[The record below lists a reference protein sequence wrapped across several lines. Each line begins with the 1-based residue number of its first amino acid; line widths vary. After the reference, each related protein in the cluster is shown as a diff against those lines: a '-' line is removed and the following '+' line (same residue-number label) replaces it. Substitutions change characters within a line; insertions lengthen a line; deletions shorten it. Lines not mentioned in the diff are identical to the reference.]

1 MALGNLTLP
10 NKRAVGTFSYV
21 DQIVRLGGYSS
32 QDIYVIS
39 PGDDLHARVQRVH
52 DLYRTAYHEYTH
64 FLDLT
69 TTVYGL
75 TLINKLVMAV
85 SYFAKKGAKAD
96 PLSPAPVKLREE
108 FNEIDRERMHAAR
121 AKGKWPRPWGYKPY
135 YGNARDSEG
144 STDEYL
150 LIGATFFDPTTNGAF
165 ARAPFSVPAM
175 LESNAVINEL
185 FLAHIFSKTEKFQN
199 IDTERLLKT
208 LTDDTLG
215 FFYDAEFL
223 EYTVC
228 FHRCAN
234 LTLIEDIIH
243 AGHIMALLTRICLD
257 APLACMVGYAPKDD
271 SLDGI
276 HDGIRGRVLEKI
288 RAGSRSA
295 VFELLTSVLV
305 PADAELKPA
314 EVAQRILEKTNF
326 DFSPESAAEIKATL
340 LRSILK
346 GADGLPTWE
355 PLSKIIEQNVG
366 VSVGFDGLYELDKYT
381 LPNCVLSDGLPFH
394 PHKPT
399 PTSPMHPSVA
409 DFDCVE
415 HAKWMEVFTNWL
427 FGR

>member
-1 MALGNLTLP
+1 MKRSNLTLP
-10 NKRAVGTFSYV
+10 NKREVGTFSYV
-21 DQIVRLGGYSS
+21 DQVVRLGGYNS

-39 PGDDLHARVQRVH
+39 PGDDMQTRAQRIH

-75 TLINKLVMAV
+75 TLVNKLVMAV
-85 SYFAKKGAKAD
+85 AYFVKKGAQSD

-108 FNEIDRERMHAAR
+108 FDQIDRERIHAESAP
-121 AKGKWPRPWGYKPY
+121 GVWPRPWGYRPY
-135 YGNARDSEG
+135 YGNARASEG
-144 STDEYL
+144 SAEEYL
-150 LIGATFFDPTTNGAF
+150 LIGTKFFDPATKVDF
-165 ARAPFSVPAM
+165 ALAPFSVPAM

-185 FLAHIFSKTEKFQN
+185 YLVHLFSKSVKFQN
-199 IDTERLLKT
+199 IDTDKLLKE
-208 LTDDTLG
+208 LTNDTLG
-215 FFYDAEFL
+215 FFYDADFL

-234 LTLIEDIIH
+234 LTLIKDIIH
-243 AGHIMALLTRICLD
+243 AGRIMALISRICLD
-257 APLACMVGYAPKDD
+257 APLTCMVNYAPKGD

-276 HDGIRGRVLEKI
+276 QEGIRGRVIEKI

-305 PADAELKPA
+305 PTDAELQPA
-314 EVAQRILEKTNF
+314 EVAQRILKKTNF
-326 DFSPESAAEIKATL
+326 EFSLESVAEIKATL

-346 GADGLPTWE
+346 GAEGLPTWG
-355 PLSKIIEQNVG
+355 PLSKIIAQNVA
-366 VSVGFDGLYELDKYT
+366 VSSGFDGLYELHRYT
-381 LPNCVLSDGLPFH
+381 LPNCILSDGRLFH

-399 PTSPMHPSVA
+399 PKSPMHRSVS
-409 DFDCVE
+409 DFDCIE
-415 HAKWMEVFTNWL
+415 HAKWMEDFTDWL

>member
-1 MALGNLTLP
+1 MKLGDLKLP
-10 NKRAVGTFSYV
+10 NRRAVGTFSYV
-21 DQIVRLGGYSS
+21 DQIVRLDGYSS

-39 PGDDLHARVQRVH
+39 PGDRLQTRVQRVH

-75 TLINKLVMAV
+75 SLINKLVMAV
-85 SYFAKKGAKAD
+85 AHFAKKGAEAD
-96 PLSPAPVKLREE
+96 PLSPAPVNLRAE
-108 FNEIDRERMHAAR
+108 FDDINRERMHAWSAP
-121 AKGKWPRPWGYKPY
+121 GHWPRPWGYQPY
-135 YGNARDSEG
+135 YGNARVSEG
-144 STDEYL
+144 STEEYL
-150 LIGATFFDPTTNGAF
+150 LIGAKFFDPSTNVAF

-185 FLAHIFSKTEKFQN
+185 SLARIFSKSEKLQN
-199 IDTERLLKT
+199 IDTAGLLQA
-208 LTDDTLG
+208 LTDDTLE
-215 FFYDAEFL
+215 FFYDVGFL

-234 LTLIEDIIH
+234 LTRIDDIVH
-243 AGHIMALLTRICLD
+243 AGRIMALVTRICLD
-257 APLACMVGYAPKDD
+257 APLACMVGYSPKND

-276 HDGIRGRVLEKI
+276 HQGIRERVLENI

-305 PADAELKPA
+305 PADAKLKPA
-314 EVAQRILEKTNF
+314 EVAQRILDKTNF
-326 DFSPESAAEIKATL
+326 EFSLESAAEIKATL

-346 GADGLPTWE
+346 VANGLPTWE
-355 PLSKIIEQNVG
+355 PLSKIIEQNV
-366 VSVGFDGLYELDKYT
+366 VISSGFDGLYELHKYT
-381 LPNCVLSDGLPFH
+381 LPNCILNGGHLFH

-399 PTSPMHPSVA
+399 PKSPMHPSVS
-409 DFDCVE
+409 DFNCVE
-415 HAKWMEVFTNWL
+415 HVRWMEDFTNWL

>member
-1 MALGNLTLP
+1 MKRGNLTLP
-10 NKRAVGTFSYV
+10 NKREVGTFSYV

-32 QDIYVIS
+32 QDIYGIS
-39 PGDDLHARVQRVH
+39 PGDDLQDRVQRIH

-75 TLINKLVMAV
+75 TLVNKLVMAV
-85 SYFAKKGAKAD
+85 AHFEKKGEHAD
-96 PLSPAPVKLREE
+96 PLSPAPVNLREE
-108 FNEIDRERMHAAR
+108 FDEIDRERMHAKNAS
-121 AKGKWPRPWGYKPY
+121 GKWPRPWGYRPY
-135 YGNARDSEG
+135 YGNARVSEG

-150 LIGATFFDPTTNGAF
+150 LIGATFFDPATKAVF

-185 FLAHIFSKTEKFQN
+185 FLAHIFSKTQKFQS
-199 IDTERLLKT
+199 IDTEKLLRA
-208 LTDDTLG
+208 LTEDTLK
-215 FFYDAEFL
+215 FFYDAGFL

-234 LTLIEDIIH
+234 LTLIEDIVH
-243 AGHIMALLTRICLD
+243 AGHIMALISRICLD
-257 APLACMVGYAPKDD
+257 APLACMVNYAPKDD

-276 HDGIRGRVLEKI
+276 HEGIRGRVLEMI

-305 PADAELKPA
+305 PADAELNPA
-314 EVAQRILEKTNF
+314 EVVRRILEKTNF
-326 DFSPESAAEIKATL
+326 EFSLENAAEIKATL

-355 PLSKIIEQNVG
+355 PLSKIIEQNVD
-366 VSVGFDGLYELDKYT
+366 VSNGFDGLYELHKYT
-381 LPNCVLSDGLPFH
+381 LPNCILSDGHLFH

-415 HAKWMEVFTNWL
+415 HARWMEDFTNWL